1 MSVVDEG
8 YKCSVCGDTFPSST
22 SAKKHV
28 SFSKAC
34 WAAGQIPKVIPFR
47 IVTGQS
53 DRRVGGRETLHIRSE
68 RISNHH
74 DISNDHPGRIDNELA
89 MDDDS
94 SLVVPDRFS
103 DASARRH
110 DSGLYDSLDRNT
122 KVSISVPHGFHTY
135 VQLYT

>member
-8 YKCSVCGDTFPSST
+8 YKCSVCRITFPSST

-28 SFSKAC
+28 SISKAC

-53 DRRVGGRETLHIRSE
+53 DRRVGGREILHIRSE
-68 RISNHH
+68 RISN
-74 DISNDHPGRIDNELA
+74 ISNDHPAGGRIDNELA
-89 MDDDS
+89 MNDDS
-94 SLVVPDRFS
+94 GFVVPDRFS
-103 DASARRH
+103 DASARQH

-122 KVSISVPHGFHTY
+122 KVLHGFHTY
-135 VQLYT
+135 VQL

>member
-1 MSVVDEG
+1 MR
-8 YKCSVCGDTFPSST
+8 DTSAAFVPSST

-28 SFSKAC
+28 SISKAC

-53 DRRVGGRETLHIRSE
+53 DRRVGGREIWHIRSE
-68 RISNHH
+68 RISN
-74 DISNDHPGRIDNELA
+74 ISNDHPAGGRIDNELA

-94 SLVVPDRFS
+94 GLVVPDRFS
-103 DASARRH
+103 DASARQH

-122 KVSISVPHGFHTY
+122 KDLHGFHTY
-135 VQLYT
+135 IQLYA

>member
-1 MSVVDEG
+1 MSVLDEG
-8 YKCSVCGDTFPSST
+8 YKCSVCGDTFSSST

-28 SFSKAC
+28 SRSKAC
-34 WAAGQIPKVIPFR
+34 LAAKVIPFR

-53 DRRVGGRETLHIRSE
+53 DRRVGGRETLHIRRE

-94 SLVVPDRFS
+94 GLVQSVCRIDSVMPAPDNMIQVFTI
-103 DASARRH
+103 
-110 DSGLYDSLDRNT
+110 L
-122 KVSISVPHGFHTY
+122 
-135 VQLYT
+135 

>member
-1 MSVVDEG
+1 MFGRYMSVLDEG
-8 YKCSVCGDTFPSST
+8 YKCSVCGDTFSSST

-34 WAAGQIPKVIPFR
+34 RAAAKVIPFR

-53 DRRVGGRETLHIRSE
+53 DRRVGGREILHIRSE
-68 RISNHH
+68 RISN
-74 DISNDHPGRIDNELA
+74 ISNDHPAGGRIDNELA

-94 SLVVPDRFS
+94 GFVVPDRFS
-103 DASARRH
+103 DASARQH

-122 KVSISVPHGFHTY
+122 KVLHGFHTY
-135 VQLYT
+135 IQLYA

>member
-8 YKCSVCGDTFPSST
+8 YKCSVCGITFPSST

-28 SFSKAC
+28 SISKAC

-47 IVTGQS
+47 IVTGHS

-68 RISNHH
+68 RISN
-74 DISNDHPGRIDNELA
+74 ISNDHPAGGRIDNELA

-94 SLVVPDRFS
+94 GFVVPDRFS
-103 DASARRH
+103 DASARQH

-122 KVSISVPHGFHTY
+122 KVLHRFHTY
-135 VQLYT
+135 VQLYA